1 MTYFRN
7 AADLAGILAYLAP
20 YASPAMLAEIDYA
33 EACDEDVTYFAAGEP
48 VAYVFADGAV
58 EVAA

>member
-1 MTYFRN
+1 MTYFN
-7 AADLAGILAYLAP
+7 NPADLAGVLAYLAP

-33 EACDEDVTYFAAGEP
+33 EARDEDVTYFADGHA
-48 VAYVFADGAV
+48 VAFVYADGAV